1 MGFNAYPSVF
11 PKQIP
16 CEKLGTSEELTTSAW
31 KAFVKNDFSRALE
44 CTEIC
49 INRRSEKAKEQQQ
62 EFSQRGGIAV
72 TDNIPKYWA
81 LNDVSTYWFIRGEV
95 YRKMRGN
102 EKARKAYQ
110 EIVDNYNYGRY

>member
-1 MGFNAYPSVF
+1 MREVGIKGGEVIAINTDAQDLLYAKADQKILIGREIS
-11 PKQIP
+11 KG
-16 CEKLGTSEELTTSAW
+16 LGAGSNPRIGQEA
-31 KAFVKNDFSRALE
+31 
-44 CTEIC
+44 
-49 INRRSEKAKEQQQ
+49 AKEQQQ